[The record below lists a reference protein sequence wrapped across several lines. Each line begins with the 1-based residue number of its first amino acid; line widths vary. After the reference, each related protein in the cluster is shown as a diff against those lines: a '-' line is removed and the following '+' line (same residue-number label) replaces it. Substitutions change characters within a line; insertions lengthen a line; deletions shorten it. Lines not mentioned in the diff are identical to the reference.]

1 MSVFS
6 DQRFPE
12 EQITTLQQTLLI
24 LMHLIRSVKPVGR
37 RCLQVIVRA
46 GTFQVEEAEN
56 KVTPTVLCFHLSLA
70 LSVTLHLSLMCF
82 NCLVAFLFKHSRKRT
97 VL

>member
-24 LMHLIRSVKPVGR
+24 VMNLIRSVKPVGR
-37 RCLQVIVRA
+37 RCL
-46 GTFQVEEAEN
+46 
-56 KVTPTVLCFHLSLA
+56 
-70 LSVTLHLSLMCF
+70 
-82 NCLVAFLFKHSRKRT
+82 
-97 VL
+97 